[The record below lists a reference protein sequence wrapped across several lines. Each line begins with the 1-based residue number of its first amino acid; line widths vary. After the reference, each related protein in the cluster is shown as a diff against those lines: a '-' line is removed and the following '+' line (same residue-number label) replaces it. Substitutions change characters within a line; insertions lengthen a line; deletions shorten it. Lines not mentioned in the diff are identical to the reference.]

1 MVTERGAFSAIL
13 YLSFLSFNAH
23 ANDRGISK
31 KHFCRALRIHSSAKA
46 GIAGKRGTLLFA
58 GTLFGID
65 TFILKFAGRLL
76 LVFFCGY
83 RWKSHFI
90 DPQECCCFQG
100 EIISDGCEKNL
111 TFQKICP

>member
-1 MVTERGAFSAIL
+1 M
-13 YLSFLSFNAH
+13 
-23 ANDRGISK
+23 
-31 KHFCRALRIHSSAKA
+31 
-46 GIAGKRGTLLFA
+46 LFA

-83 RWKSHFI
+83 RRKSHFI
-90 DPQECCCFQG
+90 DPQIVVVYQG
-100 EIISDGCEKNL
+100 QIISDDSEKNL